1 METKTVM
8 LRGIVMMNFE
18 LEITPDQFAE
28 VCKENDLSLDNV
40 ENFTSDNW
48 LAIRGS
54 LGEIVSDS
62 ENDLDCATIY
72 DHNSISVDECCVQKD
87 DIITCLY
94 EQGDAVHSV
103 EISQSA
109 KSITSLDICQ
119 GIFFL

>member
-1 METKTVM
+1 MLYFSCKEKGMETKSVM
-8 LRGIVMMNFE
+8 LRGIVTMNFE
-18 LEITPDQFAE
+18 LEITPDQFNE
-28 VCKENDLSLDNV
+28 VCKENDLSPDNV
-40 ENFTSDNW
+40 ENFTFDNW

-103 EISQSA
+103 EIS
-109 KSITSLDICQ
+109 
-119 GIFFL
+119 